1 MKEGKSGCNHC
12 GYARTLTLGSPQ
24 WEKKNGL
31 VVYLPS
37 EKYKLKSVGIMT
49 FPTEWKNNIYI
60 LIKKKNDVPNHQ
72 PENVSELTKPP

>member
-49 FPTEWKNNIYI
+49 FPTEWKNNI
-60 LIKKKNDVPNHQ
+60 
-72 PENVSELTKPP
+72 